1 MSTVESSIDVN
12 VDVTTC
18 YNQWTQFESFPQFME
33 NVRSVSQLDDRR
45 LHWMAEIA
53 GETKEW
59 DAEIIE
65 QIPDQRIAWSSISG
79 EPNGGVVTFQS
90 LGDTMTKVH
99 LRMDYSPEGFLESAG
114 DVLGVVDRR
123 VRGDLERFKRF
134 IESRGEETG
143 SWRGTVAA

>member
-12 VDVTTC
+12 VDVTTA

-33 NVRSVSQLDDRR
+33 NVRSVHQLDDRR
-45 LHWMAEIA
+45 LHWVAEIS

-59 DAEIIE
+59 DAEIVE

-79 EPNGGVVTFQS
+79 EANGGVVTFQS
-90 LGDTMTKVH
+90 LSDTSCKVH
-99 LRMDYSPEGFLESAG
+99 LRMDYEPQGMMEKAG
-114 DVLGVVDRR
+114 DALGIVDRQ
-123 VRGDLERFKRF
+123 VRGDLERFKEF

-143 SWRGTVAA
+143 EWRGTVAA

>member
-1 MSTVESSIDVN
+1 MD
-12 VDVTTC
+12 
-18 YNQWTQFESFPQFME
+18 
-33 NVRSVSQLDDRR
+33 NVRSVTQLDDRR
-45 LHWMAEIA
+45 LHWVAEIA

-90 LGDTMTKVH
+90 LGDTLTKVH

-114 DVLGVVDRR
+114 DMLGLVDRQ
-123 VRGDLERFKRF
+123 VKGDLERFKRF

-143 SWRGTVAA
+143 AWRGTVAA